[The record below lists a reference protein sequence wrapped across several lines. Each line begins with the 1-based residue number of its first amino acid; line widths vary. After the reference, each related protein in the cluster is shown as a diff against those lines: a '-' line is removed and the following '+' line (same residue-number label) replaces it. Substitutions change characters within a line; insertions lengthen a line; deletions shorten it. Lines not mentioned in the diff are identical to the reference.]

1 MFKFL
6 KAFEMKLISNSSETD
21 SDFKKIMAE
30 LNDEQLKEVLRKR
43 SLYQKE
49 AAALAV
55 SEAVKR
61 GLISSE
67 SDLSS
72 PEFSETKLKRQLFP
86 EINDEKTR
94 FRVIKSI
101 SRVILLAGL
110 IPAVLGAMR
119 LSQGNNE
126 QGVLMIGFA
135 LIWMATAYSM
145 FRKFSKIML
154 FILAILTFLS
164 LLFTAMILIFQ
175 LGITFMDKFIV
186 TVLYL
191 LTTYGLIY
199 IKKLGK

>member
-1 MFKFL
+1 
-6 KAFEMKLISNSSETD
+6 MKLISNSSETD
-21 SDFKKIMAE
+21 SDFKEIMAE
-30 LNDEQLKEVLRKR
+30 LDDEQLKEVLKKR

-61 GLISSE
+61 GLINSE
-67 SDLSS
+67 SDLSN

-145 FRKFSKIML
+145 YRKFSKIRL
-154 FILAILTFLS
+154 FTLAIFTFIS
-164 LLFTAMILIFQ
+164 LLFTAIIMIFQ

-191 LTTYGLIY
+191 LTIYGLIY
-199 IKKLGK
+199 VKKLSN